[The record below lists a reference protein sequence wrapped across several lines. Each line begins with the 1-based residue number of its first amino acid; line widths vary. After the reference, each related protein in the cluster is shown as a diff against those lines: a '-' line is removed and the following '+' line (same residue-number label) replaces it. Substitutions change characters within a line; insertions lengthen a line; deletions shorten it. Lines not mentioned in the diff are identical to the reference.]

1 VQITSLLSPFNN
13 EASECE
19 NVKRVKTYI
28 HGLDDILHGGIPQ
41 GHIVLLAGEPGT
53 YKSSVAFNIVYNNV
67 KNDNHVACYITL
79 EQGRESLIQQMTG
92 MGLDLNTVG
101 NNLSIVD
108 LALIRKNLEK
118 LGQQSWMQIFKTY
131 ASNLKENI
139 DYSILVIDSLPVLG
153 MLAEFTNPRIEL
165 FHFFEWL
172 REMNIT
178 CILIAEMKSGMEDY
192 AQMGEDFLSDGIIHL
207 KMEKVGDVNFQ
218 RRIRVV
224 KMRSTEHSSDYLTL
238 LFGKAGFTATRVI
251 SE

>member
-1 VQITSLLSPFNN
+1 MERI
-13 EASECE
+13 
-19 NVKRVKTYI
+19 KTYI
-28 HGLDDILHGGIPQ
+28 HGMDEILEGGIPQ

-53 YKSSVAFNIVYNNV
+53 FKSSVAFNVIFNNV
-67 KNDNHVACYITL
+67 RNDNHIACYITL
-79 EQGRESLIQQMTG
+79 EQGRESLIQQMSRMG
-92 MGLDLNTVG
+92 MDLDEVG

-139 DYSILVIDSLPVLG
+139 DYSILVIDSLPVLT
-153 MLAEFTNPRIEL
+153 MLAEFANPRVEL

-172 REMNIT
+172 REMKIT
-178 CILIAEMKSGMEDY
+178 CFLISEMKAGHEDY
-192 AQMGEDFLSDGIIHL
+192 SLMGEDFLSDGIIHL
-207 KMEKVGDVNFQ
+207 KMEKVGDVNIQ

-224 KMRSTEHSSDYLTL
+224 KMRSTSHSSDYFTL
-238 LFGKAGFTATRVI
+238 LYGRTGFTAARVI

>member
-1 VQITSLLSPFNN
+1 M
-13 EASECE
+13 
-19 NVKRVKTYI
+19 KRIKTYI
-28 HGLDDILHGGIPQ
+28 HGLDDVLHGGIPD

-53 YKSSVAFNIVYNNV
+53 YKSSVAFNIIYNNV
-67 KNDNHVACYITL
+67 KNDKHVACYITL

-92 MGLDLNTVG
+92 MGMDLESVG

-131 ASNLKENI
+131 ACNLKENI
-139 DYSILVIDSLPVLG
+139 DYSILVIDSLPVLT
-153 MLAEFTNPRIEL
+153 MLAEFSNPRIEL

-178 CILIAEMKSGMEDY
+178 CLLISEMKLGHEDY
-192 AQMGEDFLSDGIIHL
+192 AEMGEDFLSDGIIHL
-207 KMEKVGDVNFQ
+207 KMEKVSDVNVQ

-224 KMRSTEHSSDYLTL
+224 KMRSTEHNSDFFTL
-238 LFGKAGFTATRVI
+238 LYGKAGFTATRVI

>member
-1 VQITSLLSPFNN
+1 M
-13 EASECE
+13 
-19 NVKRVKTYI
+19 KRVKTYI
-28 HGLDDILHGGIPQ
+28 HGLDEGLEGGIPP

-53 YKSSVAFNIVYNNV
+53 YKSSVAFNIAYNNV
-67 KNDNHVACYITL
+67 KSDKHVACYITL
-79 EQGRESLIQQMTG
+79 EQSRDSLIQQMKG
-92 MGLDLNTVG
+92 MGADLDAVG

-131 ASNLKENI
+131 ANNLKENI
-139 DYSILVIDSLPVLG
+139 DYSILVIDSLPVLT
-153 MLAEFTNPRIEL
+153 MLAEFSNPRNEL

-172 REMNIT
+172 REMRVT
-178 CILIAEMKSGMEDY
+178 CFLISEMKAGREDY
-192 AQMGEDFLSDGIIHL
+192 SDMGEDFLSDGIIHL

-224 KMRSTEHSSDYLTL
+224 KMRSTRHVPDYFTL

>member
-1 VQITSLLSPFNN
+1 M
-13 EASECE
+13 
-19 NVKRVKTYI
+19 KRIKTYI
-28 HGLDDILHGGIPQ
+28 NGMDDILEGGIPH

-53 YKSSVAFNIVYNNV
+53 FKSSLAFNIIYNNV
-67 KNDNHVACYITL
+67 KHDNHVACYITL
-79 EQGRESLIQQMTG
+79 EQGRESLMQQMSG
-92 MGLDLNTVG
+92 MGLDMEDVG

-139 DYSILVIDSLPVLG
+139 DYSLLVIDSLPVLT
-153 MLAEFTNPRIEL
+153 MLAEFSNPRTEL

-172 REMNIT
+172 REMKIT
-178 CILIAEMKSGMEDY
+178 CILISEMKYGKEDY
-192 AQMGEDFLSDGIIHL
+192 AMMGEDFLSDGIIHL
-207 KMEKVGDVNFQ
+207 KMDKVGDVNIQ

-224 KMRSTEHSSDYLTL
+224 KMRSSKHSTDFYTL
-238 LFGKAGFTATRVI
+238 LFGKNGFTATRVI

>member
-1 VQITSLLSPFNN
+1 M
-13 EASECE
+13 
-19 NVKRVKTYI
+19 
-28 HGLDDILHGGIPQ
+28 HGGIPQ

-53 YKSSVAFNIVYNNV
+53 YKSSLAFNIIYNNV
-67 KNDNHVACYITL
+67 MNDKHVACYITL
-79 EQGRESLIQQMTG
+79 EQGRESLIQQMSG
-92 MGLDLNTVG
+92 MNFDIGAVG

-131 ASNLKENI
+131 ACNLKENI
-139 DYSILVIDSLPVLG
+139 DYSLLVIDSLPVLSL
-153 MLAEFTNPRIEL
+153 LAEFSNPRIEL

-178 CILIAEMKSGMEDY
+178 CILISEMASGKEEY
-192 AQMGEDFLSDGIIHL
+192 SQTGEDFLSDGIILL
-207 KMEKVGDVNFQ
+207 KMEKVGDVNVQ

-224 KMRSTEHSSDYLTL
+224 KMRATDHSSDFFTL

>member
-1 VQITSLLSPFNN
+1 M
-13 EASECE
+13 
-19 NVKRVKTYI
+19 KRVKTYI
-28 HGLDDILHGGIPQ
+28 HGLDDILDGGIPS

-53 YKSSVAFNIVYNNV
+53 FKSSVAFNIIYNNV
-67 KNDNHVACYITL
+67 KHDNHIACYITL
-79 EQGRESLIQQMTG
+79 EQGRDSLIQQMTG
-92 MGLDLNTVG
+92 MDLDLEAVG

-108 LALIRKNLEK
+108 LGLIRKNLEK

-139 DYSILVIDSLPVLG
+139 DYSILVIDSLPVLT
-153 MLAEFTNPRIEL
+153 MLAEFTNPRTEL

-172 REMNIT
+172 REMKIT
-178 CILIAEMKSGMEDY
+178 CILISEMKFGKEEY

-207 KMEKVGDVNFQ
+207 KMEKVGDVNIQ

-224 KMRSTEHSSDYLTL
+224 KMRSTKHSSDFYSL

>member
-1 VQITSLLSPFNN
+1 M
-13 EASECE
+13 
-19 NVKRVKTYI
+19 KRVKTYI

-53 YKSSVAFNIVYNNV
+53 YKSSLAFNIIYNNV
-67 KNDNHVACYITL
+67 MNDKHVACYITL
-79 EQGRESLIQQMTG
+79 EQGRESLIQQMSG
-92 MGLDLNTVG
+92 MNFDIGAVG

-131 ASNLKENI
+131 ACNLKENI
-139 DYSILVIDSLPVLG
+139 DYSLLVIDSLPVLSL
-153 MLAEFTNPRIEL
+153 LAEFSNPRIEL

-178 CILIAEMKSGMEDY
+178 CILISEMASGKEEY
-192 AQMGEDFLSDGIIHL
+192 SQTGEDFLSDGIILL
-207 KMEKVGDVNFQ
+207 KMEKVGDVNVQ

-224 KMRSTEHSSDYLTL
+224 KMRATDHSSDFFTL

>member
-1 VQITSLLSPFNN
+1 M
-13 EASECE
+13 
-19 NVKRVKTYI
+19 KRVKTYI
-28 HGLDDILHGGIPQ
+28 HGLDDILHGGIPE

-53 YKSSVAFNIVYNNV
+53 YKSSLAFNILFHNV

-79 EQGRESLIQQMTG
+79 EQGRESLIQQMKG
-92 MGLDLNTVG
+92 MEMDPEEVV

-153 MLAEFTNPRIEL
+153 MLAEFTNPRVEL

-172 REMNIT
+172 REMHIT
-178 CILIAEMKSGMEDY
+178 CILIAEMKFGKEDY
-192 AQMGEDFLSDGIIHL
+192 ALMGEDFLSDGIVHM
-207 KMEKVGDVNFQ
+207 KMEKVSDVNIQ

-224 KMRSTEHSSDYLTL
+224 KMRATEHSSDYLTL
-238 LFGKAGFTATRVI
+238 IFGKAGFTATRVI

>member
-1 VQITSLLSPFNN
+1 M
-13 EASECE
+13 
-19 NVKRVKTYI
+19 KRVKTYI
-28 HGLDDILHGGIPQ
+28 HGLDDILQGGIPE

-53 YKSSVAFNIVYNNV
+53 YKSSVAFNIIYNNV
-67 KNDNHVACYITL
+67 RSDKHVACYITL
-79 EQGRESLIQQMTG
+79 EQGRESLIQQMSQMG
-92 MGLDLNTVG
+92 MDVNSMGT
-101 NNLSIVD
+101 NLSIVD

-131 ASNLKENI
+131 ACNLKENI
-139 DYSILVIDSLPVLG
+139 DYSLLVIDSLPVLTI
-153 MLAEFTNPRIEL
+153 LAEFQNPRVEL

-178 CILIAEMKSGMEDY
+178 VILISELKMGKEEYSI
-192 AQMGEDFLSDGIIHL
+192 MGEDFLSDGIIML
-207 KMEKVGDVNFQ
+207 KMEKVSDVNMQ

-224 KMRSTEHSSDYLTL
+224 KMRSTEHSSDFFTL